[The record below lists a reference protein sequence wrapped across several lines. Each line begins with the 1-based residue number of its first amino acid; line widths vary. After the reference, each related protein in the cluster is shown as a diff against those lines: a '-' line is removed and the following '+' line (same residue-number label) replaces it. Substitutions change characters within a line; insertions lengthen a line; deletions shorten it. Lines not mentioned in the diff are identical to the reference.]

1 MKKASFTFNFDSKS
15 DAKIILESVNPE
27 VKHKIPKTDVEILIS
42 ENKLFLNIVASD
54 TSSLRAAVNSYLRWM
69 ITALNVKKIF

>member
-15 DAKIILESVNPE
+15 DAKIILESINPE
-27 VKHKIPKTDVEILIS
+27 IKHKIPKTDVKISILG
-42 ENKLFLNIVASD
+42 EKLFLNIIARD

>member
-27 VKHKIPKTDVEILIS
+27 VKHKIPKTDVKISIS
-42 ENKLFLNIVASD
+42 ENKLL
-54 TSSLRAAVNSYLRWM
+54 
-69 ITALNVKKIF
+69 IFAG